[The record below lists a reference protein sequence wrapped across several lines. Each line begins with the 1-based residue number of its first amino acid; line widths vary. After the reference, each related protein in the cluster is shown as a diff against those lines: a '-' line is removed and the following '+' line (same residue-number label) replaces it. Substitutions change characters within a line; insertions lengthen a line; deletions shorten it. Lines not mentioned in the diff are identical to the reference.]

1 MIYTSHFEAVTSQEQ
16 YTGGVFEFLFG
27 RGNPAY
33 DADRTAIIDAITG
46 QKVRSLVF
54 VFFLWPGKLTP
65 RSRQTSYGLLVEES
79 LRFADGLTRVA
90 GLHRGQ
96 TILIFSPN
104 SALYPILVF
113 AAQAAGLVVSTAN
126 SSYTATELAHQITL
140 SSADLVLAGADL
152 VLTAKEAI
160 KKADLKE
167 SALFVLP
174 DVNGKM
180 PQHLNSFRSYQSLRG
195 EKSFKPVSF
204 TKEQAQNQLAY
215 LPFSSGTTGQAK
227 GVQLS
232 AFNITSCTQQARK
245 TKGLFDEPD
254 TMLAVLPMYHICA
267 FLLSC
272 SSLGL
277 VVVLHLT
284 LYNGGTVVVLPKFD
298 LAQTLDVIQR
308 FKTTAACVVPPL
320 ALALAKQ
327 PIVDNYDL
335 SSLRFIVS
343 GAAPLSAD
351 LQQAVAKRLKGKTL
365 VFQGYGM
372 TETTSIGLIPD
383 TQKELVPGTAGQL
396 LSSMEARLVDADG
409 KDVKVGEAG
418 ELWLRG
424 NNIMLGYHRNEKSTR
439 ETLTGDGWLMTGD
452 VCERDHDGYYRIVE
466 RTKDLIKYKGFQ
478 VAPAEVE
485 GVILSSPA
493 VADCAVIGVWS
504 EEQATELPRA
514 YIVPDPKHAK
524 SETLCKDVANWVADK
539 LAPHKRLR
547 GGVIVLETIPKS
559 ASGKILRKD
568 LRVMAAQEAESKAR
582 L

>member
-1 MIYTSHFEAVTSQEQ
+1 MIYTSHFDAVTPQEQ
-16 YTGGVFEFLFG
+16 YIGGVFEFLFG

-33 DADRTAIIDAITG
+33 SADRTAIIDAITG
-46 QKVRSLVF
+46 QK
-54 VFFLWPGKLTP
+54 
-65 RSRQTSYGLLVEES
+65 TSYGQLVEES

-90 GLHRGQ
+90 GLKRGQ
-96 TILIFSPN
+96 SILIFSPN

-113 AAQAAGLVVSTAN
+113 AGQAAGLVVSTAN
-126 SSYTATELAHQITL
+126 SSYTPTELAHQITL

-152 VLTAKEAI
+152 VPTAKEAVN
-160 KKADLKE
+160 KAGLKE
-167 SALFVLP
+167 SSLFVLP

-180 PQHLNSFRSYQSLRG
+180 PQHLDGFRSYKALRG

-204 TKEQAQNQLAY
+204 SKDQAQKELAY
-215 LPFSSGTTGQAK
+215 LPFSSGTTGHAK
-227 GVQLS
+227 GVRLS

-245 TKGLFDEPD
+245 TKGLFDKPD
-254 TMLAVLPMYHICA
+254 TMLAVLPMYHI
-267 FLLSC
+267 F
-272 SSLGL
+272 GL

-298 LAQTLDVIQR
+298 LAQALDVIQR
-308 FKTTAACVVPPL
+308 FKVTAACVVPPI
-320 ALALAKQ
+320 ALGLAKH
-327 PIVDNYDL
+327 PIVDNYNL
-335 SSLRFIVS
+335 SSLRFIIS

-351 LQQAVAKRLKGKTL
+351 LQQAVTKRLKGKTL

-372 TETTSIGLIPD
+372 TETTSVGLIPD

-424 NNIMLGYHRNEKSTR
+424 SNIMLGYHRNDKSTR
-439 ETLTGDGWLMTGD
+439 ETLTEDGWLMTGD
-452 VCERDHDGYYRIVE
+452 VCERDNNGYYRIVE

-485 GVILSSPA
+485 GVILSSPL

-514 YIVPDPKHAK
+514 YIVPEAKHAK
-524 SETLCKDVANWVADK
+524 SETLCKDVAKWVEAK

-547 GGVIVLETIPKS
+547 GGVILLEAIPKS

-568 LRVMAAQEAESKAR
+568 LRVMAAREAENKAR

>member
-46 QKVRSLVF
+46 QK
-54 VFFLWPGKLTP
+54 
-65 RSRQTSYGLLVEES
+65 TSYGQLVEES
-79 LRFADGLTRVA
+79 LRFADGLIRVA

-254 TMLAVLPMYHICA
+254 TMLAVLPMYHI
-267 FLLSC
+267 F
-272 SSLGL
+272 GL

-439 ETLTGDGWLMTGD
+439 ETLTDDGWLMTGD

-568 LRVMAAQEAESKAR
+568 LRVMAAQETESKAR